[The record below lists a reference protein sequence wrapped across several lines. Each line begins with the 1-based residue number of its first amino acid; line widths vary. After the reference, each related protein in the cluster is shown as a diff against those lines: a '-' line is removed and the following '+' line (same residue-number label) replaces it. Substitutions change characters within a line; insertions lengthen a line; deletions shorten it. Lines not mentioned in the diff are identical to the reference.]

1 MAAPAIALGPL
12 SSLTGPQLNTIIP
25 ACVDFLVSPTAS
37 LSTFQSSLASLS
49 LSGKQTK
56 TIGKSLMTALPNLVA
71 NFAGIDPPVVQAQL
85 VALSHEA
92 GMVAKDEFVK
102 AALDAVVKLREFK
115 TRGGQLI
122 TYDSTGER

>member
-1 MAAPAIALGPL
+1 
-12 SSLTGPQLNTIIP
+12 
-25 ACVDFLVSPTAS
+25 
-37 LSTFQSSLASLS
+37 
-49 LSGKQTK
+49 
-56 TIGKSLMTALPNLVA
+56 MTALPNLVA